1 MLSGKDAKPE
11 IVLRLEIDS
20 HSNHNQCSSLNSL
33 HFLGCDYCNKE
44 GTASCDEETGSCV
57 CKEGWG
63 GSLINFHFDPNG
75 GECQIGKENRRSCL
89 LFRIK

>member
-33 HFLGCDYCNKE
+33 HFLGCDYCNTE
-44 GTASCDEETGSCV
+44 GTASCDEETDSCT
-57 CKEGWG
+57 CKEGWFG
-63 GSLINFHFDPNG
+63 ETIKQTYYPNG
-75 GECQIGKENRRSCL
+75 GACKYGKEN
-89 LFRIK
+89 F